1 MSKPVDKED
10 PKNGQEKKTVPPSDT
25 GQGVAI
31 YFLLPQGKTQDT
43 CAETLSDAYDQS
55 DESGLSPVWI
65 STDKVLGRKP
75 TKTVRFYIFTYY
87 ANVFFQISYFSVKEA
102 QKKIPKGFTCFL

>member
-10 PKNGQEKKTVPPSDT
+10 PKDDPEKKTSEKTVPPSDT
-25 GQGVAI
+25 GQGQGVAI

-55 DESGLSPVWI
+55 DESGLNPVWI

-75 TKTVRFYIFTYY
+75 TKTV
-87 ANVFFQISYFSVKEA
+87 
-102 QKKIPKGFTCFL
+102 